1 MGLSCRVL
9 DNMKVL
15 VALSLIALAA
25 AKPQYIQ
32 QPWMIPT
39 IKSADTTWGTPVYNT
54 YASTYPYGGFPWV
67 QTALPSNYRYP
78 FTSWPFANIAQSTV
92 TKQEE
97 TTRQKRS
104 ADAEAEA
111 DPAMVYTSN
120 IDSTMSNTAM
130 NYRYTGLPAS
140 FSTYNY
146 PQTQNI
152 ATIPYTGFTPNTRMW
167 SYSSMTPYSSFS
179 WMNPSQYTGVSRA
192 RRSAEPEADPQVLT
206 TGFSY
211 PAINTRTY
219 PSTYTYR
226 NFPTTY
232 NTGFPSTYSTGF
244 PFQYGNFPTT
254 TGVIYG

>member
-1 MGLSCRVL
+1 MG
-9 DNMKVL
+9 
-15 VALSLIALAA
+15 
-25 AKPQYIQ
+25 AKSP
-32 QPWMIPT
+32 
-39 IKSADTTWGTPVYNT
+39 
-54 YASTYPYGGFPWV
+54 
-67 QTALPSNYRYP
+67 
-78 FTSWPFANIAQSTV
+78 V

-111 DPAMVYTSN
+111 DPAKVYTSN
-120 IDSTMSNTAM
+120 IDSSMSNTAM

-152 ATIPYTGFTPNTRMW
+152 ATIPYTGFTPSTRMW

-192 RRSAEPEADPQVLT
+192 RRSAEPEADPQELT

-211 PAINTRTY
+211 PAITLTGTSPQPTILVSPPLTVLDSHSSMETSQQPLASSTDKWWCLECLRKTY
-219 PSTYTYR
+219 KY
-226 NFPTTY
+226 
-232 NTGFPSTYSTGF
+232 GV
-244 PFQYGNFPTT
+244 PF
-254 TGVIYG
+254 